1 LAVAELLGADLDGD
15 DLLERIL
22 ASATRPV
29 VLVDGGSGSGK
40 TTLAASL
47 VAAFPG
53 PVTLIRLDDIYPGWD
68 GLAAAS
74 EHLHDLVLFPLAGG
88 LLARWQRWDWDADA
102 AAEWHDVDP
111 ALPLIVEGSGALSRA
126 NRSLVTF
133 AVWVE
138 LDAVTRKHRA
148 LDRDGEAYRPHWDRW
163 AAQELAFAAREHP
176 IDLADVVVDGRT
188 ILGR

>member
-1 LAVAELLGADLDGD
+1 LLVDDLHGD
-15 DLLERIL
+15 DLLGRVL
-22 ASATRPV
+22 ASASRPV

-40 TTLAASL
+40 TTLAGSL

-74 EHLHDLVLFPLAGG
+74 EHLHDLVLVPLASG
-88 LLARWQRWDWDADA
+88 LLARWRRWDWDADV

-111 ALPLIVEGSGALSRA
+111 GLPLIVEGSGALSRA
-126 NRSLVTF
+126 NRSLATF

-163 AAQELAFAAREHP
+163 AAQEREFAAREHP
-176 IDLADVVVDGRT
+176 IDLADAVFDGRR